1 MRHAWNDVACETVIR
16 GGWWVVGAAALQ
28 EKSRRLCQALAC
40 REKHGEGIVVRKA
53 RLLGILI
60 LALSLFPAVNASA
73 ATAFCNDT
81 FKAAYSVGESI
92 APNFWGPLEHASDCR
107 TQNYTDTPGG
117 QRDVQYFDKARMEIT
132 RGELTFG
139 LLATEMVTGRIQ
151 IGDRDFIT
159 QDPSTTPVAGDE
171 DGVGPSYATIYNN
184 RNALMGGKVQQ
195 TGQAIN
201 LGFTASNNLVTL
213 NDSSLIQLT
222 DYDSATRHNVVSPF
236 TRYRD
241 LVGFST
247 IGYAISEPFAAT
259 FTVGGVQRIIAVQVF
274 ERRVLTYTPDNPDPY
289 KVEMGNIGR
298 HYFYWRNGR

>member
-1 MRHAWNDVACETVIR
+1 M
-16 GGWWVVGAAALQ
+16 
-28 EKSRRLCQALAC
+28 
-40 REKHGEGIVVRKA
+40 VRTA
-53 RLLGILI
+53 RVLGILI
-60 LALSLFPAVNASA
+60 LALSLFPAMNASA
-73 ATAFCNDT
+73 ATEFCNST
-81 FKAAYSVGESI
+81 FKAAYSLGESI

-107 TQNYTDTPGG
+107 TQDYTDTPGG

-132 RGELTFG
+132 RGQLTFG

-151 IGDRDFIT
+151 VGDRDFIN

-171 DGVGPSYATIYNN
+171 DGGGPSYATIYDNGK
-184 RNALMGGKVQQ
+184 ALMGGKAQQ
-195 TGQAIN
+195 TGQPIN

-213 NDSSLIQLT
+213 DDPSLIPLT
-222 DYDSATRHNVVSPF
+222 DYDSVTRHNVVSPF

-247 IGYAISEPFAAT
+247 IGYAITEPFAAN
-259 FTVGGVQRIIAVQVF
+259 FTVGGVQRVIAVQVF
-274 ERRVLTYTPDNPDPY
+274 ERRILTYTPRNPDPF